1 MAAGAVFVCWL
12 TSPTV
17 EKVMLISN
25 AMAGSVS
32 ARAKEVIIKAL
43 QADFGLEVED
53 TARRDHATEIARD
66 AADRGFRAVVA
77 FGGDGTINEVAQG
90 LIETETGL
98 GILPG
103 GSTNVMA
110 RSLGLPL
117 NAVDATAFVASRIRT
132 GSVRRVNVGRT
143 NSRYFLFSFGMG
155 LDAEVVKRVESDP
168 DAKRE
173 RGEWWFLSNAL
184 RAGLTDYRGIDPCI
198 TLRVNDYEEVRVMTA
213 VTCKGRPFTY
223 FKRFP
228 VDVCPTA
235 QIDLG
240 LDVFGLRNLKA
251 SMAPRLIWSLF
262 VSRSHPHWKKTVYH
276 HDVERIGLRAD
287 RLLPVQVDGDY
298 IGEWDEAEVGL
309 VRNAL
314 DVFV

>member
-1 MAAGAVFVCWL
+1 
-12 TSPTV
+12 V

-110 RSLGLPL
+110 RSLGIPRS
-117 NAVDATAFVASRIRT
+117 AVDATAFVASRIRT

-155 LDAEVVKRVESDP
+155 LDAEVVKRVETDP
-168 DAKRE
+168 IGKRE
-173 RGEWWFLSNAL
+173 RGEWLFVSNAM

-198 TLRVNDYEEVRVMTA
+198 TLRVDDYEEVRVMTA

-240 LDVFGLRNLKA
+240 FDVLGLRSLKA
-251 SMAPRLIWSLF
+251 STAPRLIWSLF

-276 HDVERIGLRAD
+276 HDVERVGLRAD
-287 RLLPVQVDGDY
+287 RMLPVQVDGDY
-298 IGEWDEAEVGL
+298 IGEWDRAEVGL

-314 DVFV
+314 DIYV